1 MQGPW
6 FPGWSC
12 ALPPVVGADSISARR
27 TLRRRKVPG
36 TMQASSPTWVCN
48 YARAAVSRLAAGLA
62 MDRRGGFHIRPRNP
76 RAAARS
82 GGMGHPALRP
92 PGWPPPFG
100 LAQNIK
106 FIRRGGIHPARG
118 TPRRHRGPGRCKHR
132 PLHGFAIMQ
141 GPWFPGWSCALPPV
155 VGADSISAR
164 RTLRRR
170 KVPGTMQASSPTWV
184 CNYARA
190 AVSRFAAG
198 LAMDRR
204 GGFHIRPR
212 DLAPPQGPAG

>member
-1 MQGPW
+1 M
-6 FPGWSC
+6 
-12 ALPPVVGADSISARR
+12 ALPQ

-164 RTLRRR
+164 GNPRRR
-170 KVPGTMQASSPTWV
+170 KVRRDEGIPPYVRPDGRRPPVWPNV
-184 CNYARA
+184 C
-190 AVSRFAAG
+190 
-198 LAMDRR
+198 RR
-204 GGFHIRPR
+204 HSGWPKT
-212 DLAPPQGPAG
+212 